1 MLNEESVR
9 IKLERLEVLLDEKFK
24 LISKSIS
31 DRVSMLDINDMHTD
45 AAILQGKI
53 LGIKEVLEEK

>member
-1 MLNEESVR
+1 MLSEEAVR
-9 IKLERLEVLLDEKFK
+9 IKLEKLEGLLDEKFK
-24 LISKSIS
+24 LISKSLT

-53 LGIKEVLEEK
+53 LGIKEILE